1 MPNAPA
7 LNARRPG
14 SNPPNVVV
22 PFAQEDIDILT
33 KAAGL
38 SGFNRA
44 AWCRETLVSA
54 ALELIAQ
61 HEEAD

>member
-1 MPNAPA
+1 MPTAPT
-7 LNARRPG
+7 LKARRPG
-14 SNPPNVVV
+14 SNPMNLAV
-22 PFAQEDIDILT
+22 PIAPEDIPFLD
-33 KAAGL
+33 KAAIL
-38 SGFNRA
+38 SGFNRS